1 MGIDR
6 KAILEEINNFL
17 KKNNINKDDF
27 VNVGKDVYCYFQK
40 NICEVN
46 ILEKIKEEDMLI
58 LAYLG
63 LEVAYH
69 NEKIKDVI
77 KMPEEIPTIKQSAYI
92 HVYHTYIEKIT
103 SNKTT
108 KLYLKDAKEQKYK
121 WLIKGDYFTFENIET
136 LIEMSLA
143 SKTNLLAKLI
153 KKECEKVE
161 CTKTEIEND
170 FKKIVKIK
178 PYLEIIKNDTEN
190 IITIYKTYFE

>member
-6 KAILEEINNFL
+6 KAILEEVNNFL
-17 KKNNINKDDF
+17 KKNNVNKDDF

-46 ILEKIKEEDMLI
+46 ISEKIKEEDMLI
-58 LAYLG
+58 LTYLTI
-63 LEVAYH
+63 EVEYH
-69 NEKIKDVI
+69 NDVIKDVL
-77 KMPEEIPTIKQSAYI
+77 KMPEEISTIKQNAYI
-92 HVYHTYIEKIT
+92 HIYHTYIEKIT

-136 LIEMSLA
+136 LMEMSLA
-143 SKTNLLAKLI
+143 SKTNHLAKLI
-153 KKECEKVE
+153 KKTCEKVE

-170 FKKIVKIK
+170 LKKIVKIK